1 MIAMQ
6 INLCK
11 SRRFNMKTIQSIK
24 FLLGAVLAFTA
35 MSAQPISTASGDKP
49 FRIIRLIERIHDVS
63 FQDANPTGPS
73 LGDRIIFTS
82 NLFDEKGHHVGQDG
96 ADCVI
101 VRIDL
106 SAPLEEQQIVQCVI
120 TVELFSE
127 GQLTFQ
133 SLAQGTENFFALTGG
148 TGGFRTAR
156 GEAFARDIT
165 PLVEAEITITLF
177 R

>member
-1 MIAMQ
+1 
-6 INLCK
+6 
-11 SRRFNMKTIQSIK
+11 MKKLQSIL
-24 FLLGAVLAFTA
+24 FRSALAIVTAFAVLAGSVRA
-35 MSAQPISTASGDKP
+35 ASADKP
-49 FRIIRLIERIHDVS
+49 SRVIRLIERVQAVS
-63 FQDANPTGPS
+63 FQDADPTGPS

-82 NLFDEKGHHVGQDG
+82 NLFDEKGHQVGQDG

-106 SAPLEEQQIVQCVI
+106 SAPAEEQQIVQCVI

-148 TGGFRTAR
+148 TGAFRTAR
-156 GEAFARDIT
+156 GEAFAKDIT
-165 PLVEAEITITLF
+165 PLVEAEVTITLF